1 MLIMI
6 TIVILMMMM
15 RSARRLR
22 HALLASRRPALHASA
37 HYCAHPLCSPQ
48 ARTARESALAAAIE
62 SAGRAEVDFTARERP
77 LLEASAVAGAELEA
91 CVAVIATIQSDSL
104 RGPMALLHAF
114 LEQVMWPLMTSDGP
128 FACIPRAGDDL

>member
-6 TIVILMMMM
+6 TIVMMIVILMMMM
-15 RSARRLR
+15 RSAWRLG
-22 HALLASRRPALHASA
+22 HARLASRRPALHASA
-37 HYCAHPLCSPQ
+37 HYGAHPLCSPQ

-114 LEQVMWPLMTSDGP
+114 LEQVMATN
-128 FACIPRAGDDL
+128 DL

>member
-22 HALLASRRPALHASA
+22 HALLARRRPALHASA
-37 HYCAHPLCSPQ
+37 HYGAHPLCSPQ

-114 LEQVMWPLMTSDGP
+114 LEQVMTSD
-128 FACIPRAGDDL
+128 DL

>member
-6 TIVILMMMM
+6 TIVMMIVILMMMMMMMMMMM
-15 RSARRLR
+15 RSAWRLG
-22 HALLASRRPALHASA
+22 HARLARRRPALHASA
-37 HYCAHPLCSPQ
+37 HYGAHPLCSPQ

-62 SAGRAEVDFTARERP
+62 SAGRAESDFTDRERP

-114 LEQVMWPLMTSDGP
+114 LEQVMDTN
-128 FACIPRAGDDL
+128 DL

>member
-1 MLIMI
+1 MI

-15 RSARRLR
+15 RSAWRLG
-22 HALLASRRPALHASA
+22 HALLARRRPALHASA
-37 HYCAHPLCSPQ
+37 HYGAHPLCSPQ

-128 FACIPRAGDDL
+128 FACIPRAGDGH